1 MPISHAT
8 PGIRSAP
15 TLLLIAFGTRLGGR
29 WALALMMVGY
39 ALYRITHHQVKAVQ
53 ETKAERLRRR
63 AARVKQKVLRSVRL
77 SVFSVRRC
85 DPR

>member
-1 MPISHAT
+1 
-8 PGIRSAP
+8 
-15 TLLLIAFGTRLGGR
+15 
-29 WALALMMVGY
+29 MMVGY